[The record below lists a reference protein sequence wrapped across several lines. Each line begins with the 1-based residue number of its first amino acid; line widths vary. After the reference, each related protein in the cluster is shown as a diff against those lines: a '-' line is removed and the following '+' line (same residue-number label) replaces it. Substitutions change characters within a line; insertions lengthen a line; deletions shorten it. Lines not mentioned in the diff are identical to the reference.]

1 MPRDP
6 LSTFFARL
14 RPPPGL
20 GGDAATDADLLRRWM
35 EARDPAALELL
46 VWRHGALVLGTCR
59 RVCRR
64 EADAEDAFQAT
75 FLLLARSAGQVRSS
89 LPGWLHRAAA
99 HAAVRASRRPR
110 EVPLG
115 TDVPAAANVAPDA
128 DELAQLDAAVN
139 GLGERHRR
147 VVVLCYLQG
156 HTAEAAA
163 AALGVPVGTVHSRLS
178 TARGRL
184 AASLTRRGV
193 ALPATLALTP
203 LSFDRVSACVAA
215 TLDPRAAAPAA
226 AIAHGVLAMIRL
238 KVAALALALVGVAA
252 TGTGVSLTLHA
263 GQPEPPPAPVPE
275 KAVPVP
281 QAQPAPE
288 PAWMTAF
295 RKGYDLKQGE
305 YVKRVGPP
313 YSEDRKEYMYHVW
326 YKTKQTPEEEA
337 ETREDLDRKKLFL
350 ALFLDFDGRQ
360 LTRRTAMSST
370 GYARLAEVAKAG
382 KMLNVWDA
390 VTLVTGRD
398 SPEVVIDPESS
409 DHPLLSVK
417 ETVVESVVIRGTPS
431 LTGDF
436 VTRKDAPLDKL
447 VPQLE
452 KILREECELDVR
464 LTLKREEKTVYVV
477 SGAFKPSPPAW
488 RTKGQF
494 DVYATEEGLN
504 KEYDHFD
511 PNGHA
516 SKEKYATVVSS
527 QSSGTPADFVRAVG
541 SRLQTRIVWDTPL
554 PSKPRMSWI
563 NHTLRDP
570 TEEQAAEDRDLEK
583 VLTHV
588 TAQTGL
594 VFKKKVRMVEVLY
607 LSVPEAK

>member
-20 GGDAATDADLLRRWM
+20 GGDAATDGELLRRWV

-64 EADAEDAFQAT
+64 ETDAEDAFQAT

-99 HAAVRASRRPR
+99 RAALRASRRKR

-115 TDVPAAANVAPDA
+115 TDLPATASVTPDA

-163 AALGVPVGTVHSRLS
+163 VALGVPVGTVHSRLS

-193 ALPATLALTP
+193 ALPAALALTP
-203 LSFDRVSACVAA
+203 LTFDRVSACVAA
-215 TLDPRAAAPAA
+215 TLDPRTAAPAA
-226 AIAHGVLAMIRL
+226 AIAHGVLVMIRL
-238 KVAALALALVGVAA
+238 KTAALALTLVGVAA
-252 TGTGVSLTLHA
+252 TGTGVTLMPHA
-263 GQPEPPPAPVPE
+263 GGQTPPPAPVPA
-275 KAVPVP
+275 KAVPAP
-281 QAQPAPE
+281 QPVPE

-295 RKGYDLKQGE
+295 RKEYELKEGE
-305 YVKRVGPP
+305 YVKRVAPP
-313 YSEDRKEYMYHVW
+313 YIDERKEYLHRAW
-326 YKTKQTPEEEA
+326 YKNKQTPEKEA
-337 ETREDLDRKKLFL
+337 ETRDEVDRKKLFMP
-350 ALFLDFDGRQ
+350 LFLDFDGGQ
-360 LTRRTAMSST
+360 LTCRAALSYPPYSQALELVY
-370 GYARLAEVAKAG
+370 GG
-382 KMLNVWDA
+382 KVMNVRDA
-390 VTLVTGRD
+390 VGYVTGRQ
-398 SPEVVIDPESS
+398 SPEIVIDPESI

-417 ETVVESVVIRGTPS
+417 QTFVESVGIRGVPS

-436 VTRKDAPLDKL
+436 VTRKDAPLAKL

-452 KILREECELDVR
+452 KILRDECDLDVG
-464 LTLKREEKTVYVV
+464 LTLKREEHPVFVV
-477 SGAFKPSPPAW
+477 SGLFKPTPPAW
-488 RTKGQF
+488 RPKGEF

-504 KEYDHFD
+504 KESGQLDADGNRRESAIVTSVGVY
-511 PNGHA
+511 G
-516 SKEKYATVVSS
+516 
-527 QSSGTPADFVRAVG
+527 GTPTEFIRFLG
-541 SRLQTRIVWDTPL
+541 SRTQTRIVWDTPL

-570 TEEQAAEDRDLEK
+570 TPEQAAEDRDPEK
-583 VLTHV
+583 VLANV
-588 TAQTGL
+588 SAQTGL
-594 VFKKKVRMVEVLY
+594 VFKKKVRTVEVLY
-607 LSVPEAK
+607 LSAPK